1 MKKPVLLIITLLITL
16 AIFWFF
22 RQSTGKIPPSV
33 ESTAIE
39 LRTHSPGFTEKVS
52 RSMAAYLAMK
62 DAFVEFDTAAVKKN
76 ALIFI
81 SDLDSIPLDEMKS
94 DSGNVFSAAVL
105 ARNNI
110 RKNILS
116 LVGKNNITDMR
127 KDFSAAS
134 DLIYPEFLQLINYK
148 GPRLYLQHCPMAF
161 YDTVGANWISNSQEI
176 MNPYLGRFD
185 PKYKSGMLH
194 CGEVLDSTAVK

>member
-1 MKKPVLLIITLLITL
+1 MKKLAFLILSLLIVV

-22 RQSTGKIPPSV
+22 RQSTGKMPASV
-33 ESTAIE
+33 ESTTIE
-39 LRTHSPGFTEKVS
+39 LSTHSPQFSEMVS
-52 RSMAAYLAMK
+52 RTMAAYLAMK
-62 DAFVEFDTAAVKKN
+62 DAFVDFDTAAVKKN

-94 DSGNVFSAAVL
+94 DSGNVFDAAVL
-105 ARNNI
+105 VRNNI
-110 RKNILS
+110 RMNILS
-116 LVGKNNITDMR
+116 LVGKTNITDMR

-134 DLIYPEFLQLINYK
+134 DLIYPEFLQLIHYH

-161 YDTVGANWISNSQEI
+161 NDTMGANWISNSHKI